1 MGVGYG
7 RHEMMTERP
16 VSILIAALGGEGG
29 GVLTNWIVEA
39 ATEAGC
45 PVQSTSIPGVAQRTG
60 ATTYYLEVHPRPHA
74 GSGRAEPVMTLTPG
88 PGDIDV
94 MVASELLEAGR
105 AMENGYIAPERTTL
119 IASTHR
125 IYAVAEKAAMADGRY
140 PAAKLIEA
148 ATAMSQRAIL
158 LDFARL
164 ARESGSVVNAV
175 LLGAIAA
182 TGKLPFGDAHLESAV
197 RNSGIAVATNL
208 EGFRLGRE
216 QALNPPPPAPAEETT
231 TAPARGLSDG
241 DALVA
246 DLRRALGGVAMTVPG
261 AGLAKVVDFQDASYG
276 RLYIERLRRVLE
288 APGENSEALSL
299 ALARCLANWMAYEDV
314 VRVADLK
321 SRPGRFQR
329 VRQEVRAQAHEPVAI
344 VDYFKPGPE
353 EFAALLPGFLARP
366 LLRLAAREGGPGDRW
381 HLGLH
386 LRSTSIPGFVL
397 LRCMAGCRRFR
408 RLGHRFRQEQ
418 AEIDA
423 WLQLIV
429 EAKARSAEL
438 AREISECGRLIR
450 GYGDT
455 QRRGRANF
463 RRIVEGLVRPGL
475 AATEPLELA
484 MRIAMARDA
493 ALADPEGKSLDAA
506 LKLAAE

>member
-1 MGVGYG
+1 MA
-7 RHEMMTERP
+7 EAEPRP
-16 VSILIAALGGEGG
+16 VAILIAALGGEGG

-39 ATEAGC
+39 ATAAGY

-60 ATTYYLEVHPRPHA
+60 ATTYYLEVHPRPQA
-74 GSGRAEPVMTLTPG
+74 ETGRTEPVMTLTPG

-105 AMENGYIAPERTTL
+105 AMENGFISPERTTL

-140 PAAKLIEA
+140 PAAKVIEA
-148 ATAMSQRAIL
+148 ATAMSQQAIL

-182 TGKLPFGDAHLESAV
+182 AKKLPFDDAHLEKAI
-197 RNSGIAVATNL
+197 RASGIAVEANL
-208 EGFRLGRE
+208 EGFRRGRE
-216 QALNPPPPAPAEETT
+216 QALNPPPPQPTEETT
-231 TAPARGLSDG
+231 AAPLGAAPSGSEALLGELRGLLAG
-241 DALVA
+241 IET
-246 DLRRALGGVAMTVPG
+246 TVPE
-261 AGLAKVVDFQDASYG
+261 AGLLKTVDFQDLAYG
-276 RLYIERLRRVLE
+276 RLYVERLGRVAA
-288 APGENSEALSL
+288 APGENTEALVL
-299 ALARCLANWMAYEDV
+299 TVARCLANWMAYEDV

-321 SRPGRFQR
+321 TRAERFER
-329 VRQEVRAQAHEPVAI
+329 VRREVRAQAGEPIAI

-366 LLRLAAREGGPGDRW
+366 LLRFAARGGGPSDRW
-381 HLGLH
+381 HFGLY
-386 LRSTSIPGFVL
+386 LRSSSIPGFML

-408 RLGHRFRQEQ
+408 RLGHRFGQEQ
-418 AEIDA
+418 AEIEA
-423 WLQLIV
+423 WLQMIV

-438 AREISECGRLIR
+438 AREIAECGRLIR

-455 QRRGRANF
+455 HRRGRANF
-463 RRIVEGLVRPGL
+463 RRIVEALVRPGL
-475 AATEPLELA
+475 ASTAPSELA

-506 LKLAAE
+506 LTLAAE